1 MITPTMKLTLITT
14 LLLAPLAAFA
24 EPIRLHPQNPRVFE
38 YRGKPLVLITA
49 TEHYG
54 AVMNRPFRWEPYL
67 DDLVDKRMSVSRLFV
82 LYRELQTAVNPYS
95 TCKPETLDY
104 ISPYPRTGPGD
115 ARDRL
120 PKYDLDQWNS
130 EFFERLHGFLG
141 AAEKRGIIVE
151 VTLLADHHKPEIWEL
166 NPQHPL
172 NNINKTPVIQPEE
185 YITLRHPALWE
196 RQRAFI
202 EKIVRECNGY
212 DNVFFEICNEPQ
224 GNFPQQGGGSVLID
238 ERQRAT
244 ANTRPNPTHQEI
256 DEWQRAVAKVIR
268 DTEAALPKKHLIAGQ
283 PAYLAAP
290 PYAQFV
296 SEGFAD
302 DMLDIVN
309 VHQMHRTSYGGR
321 FYDISMFM
329 SRQLRLR
336 ELRDLFVASAH
347 EKKPLNMD
355 EDNAASRFTNL
366 EGWTI
371 HRKRAWTTVLS
382 GGHYDLIDFTIQNR
396 LETGTPEAQ
405 LAIRTWLKHLS
416 TFVHELDLAKARPM
430 PQIVKTA
437 PEHVVASVLGVE
449 DQEYAIY
456 LADAREVTD
465 VGLGDPS
472 HGELNVTLPDGN
484 WQVAFIHP
492 VTGIST
498 DGPSIKGGEA
508 RLQLPEFRNDL
519 AITVRR
525 R

>member
-1 MITPTMKLTLITT
+1 MKTIKLTLLIV
-14 LLLAPLAAFA
+14 LLLTPLAAMA
-24 EPIRLHPQNPRVFE
+24 QPIRLHPQNPRVFE
-38 YRGKPLVLITA
+38 YCGKPLVLITA

-54 AVMNRPFRWEPYL
+54 AVMNRPFRWESYL
-67 DDLVDKRMSVSRLFV
+67 DDLVDKRMTVSRLFV

-120 PKYDLDQWNS
+120 PKYDLNQWNP
-130 EFFERLHGFLG
+130 EFFERFHGFLG

-196 RQRAFI
+196 RQRAFV
-202 EKIVRECNGY
+202 EKVVRECNRY
-212 DNVFFEICNEPQ
+212 DNVFYEICNEPQ
-224 GNFPQQGGGSVLID
+224 GNFPQQGGNSVLID

-244 ANTRPNPTHQEI
+244 ANTRPNPTHKEI

-268 DTEAALPKKHLIAGQ
+268 ETEAALPKKHLIAGQ

-290 PYAQFV
+290 PYEQFV
-296 SEGFAD
+296 SEGFD
-302 DMLDIVN
+302 GDMLDIVN
-309 VHQMHRTSYGGR
+309 VHQMHRTSYSGH
-321 FYDISMFM
+321 FYDISLFM

-336 ELRDLFVASAH
+336 ELRDLFVASAQ

-366 EGWTI
+366 EGCTI

-382 GGHYDLIDFTIQNR
+382 GGHYDMIDFTIQNR

-405 LAIRTWLKHLS
+405 VSIRSWIKHLS
-416 TFVHELDLAKARPM
+416 VFVNELDLAKARPN
-430 PQIVKTA
+430 PQLVQRA
-437 PEHVVASVLGVE
+437 PEHVIASVLGVAGKDYE
-449 DQEYAIY
+449 IY
-456 LADAREVTD
+456 LADGREVTEK
-465 VGLGDPS
+465 GLGDPIE
-472 HGELNVTLPDGN
+472 GELAVSLPEGD
-484 WQVAFIHP
+484 WQPTFLNP
-492 VTGIST
+492 VTGAVT
-498 DGPSIKGGEA
+498 KGPQFKGGGT
-508 RLQLPEFRNDL
+508 RFPLPKFNHDL
-519 AITVRR
+519 AIRLR
-525 R
+525 GL

>member
-1 MITPTMKLTLITT
+1 MRFTLSLLTA

-67 DDLVDKRMSVSRLFV
+67 DDLVDKRMNVSRLFV

-120 PKYDLDQWNS
+120 PKYDLDQWNP
-130 EFFERLHGFLG
+130 EFFQRLHGFLS

-196 RQRAFI
+196 RQRAFV

-244 ANTRPNPTHQEI
+244 TNTRPNPTHEEI

-268 DTEAALPKKHLIAGQ
+268 DTEAPLPKKHLIAGQ

-309 VHQMHRTSYGGR
+309 VHQMHRTSYKGASTTSPCSCPASSACVNCA
-321 FYDISMFM
+321 IC
-329 SRQLRLR
+329 
-336 ELRDLFVASAH
+336 FVASAS
-347 EKKPLNMD
+347 ERKPLNMD

-366 EGWTI
+366 EGWTL

-382 GGHYDLIDFTIQNR
+382 GGHYDVIDFTIQNR

-405 LAIRTWLKHLS
+405 QHLRTWLKHLS
-416 TFVHELDLAKARPM
+416 TFVHSLDLAKARPL

-437 PEHVVASVLGVE
+437 PEHVIASVLGVE
-449 DQEYAIY
+449 AQEYAIY
-456 LADAREVTD
+456 LADAREVID
-465 VGLGDPS
+465 AAL
-472 HGELNVTLPDGN
+472 ETLLLVN
-484 WQVAFIHP
+484 
-492 VTGIST
+492 S
-498 DGPSIKGGEA
+498 S
-508 RLQLPEFRNDL
+508 
-519 AITVRR
+519 
-525 R
+525 

>member
-1 MITPTMKLTLITT
+1 MKLLLILAA
-14 LLLAPLAAFA
+14 LLFTPLAAMA

-67 DDLVDKRMSVSRLFV
+67 DDLVDKRMTVSRLFV

-104 ISPYPRTGPGD
+104 VSPYPRTGPGD

-120 PKYDLDQWNS
+120 PKYDLDQWNP
-130 EFFERLHGFLG
+130 EFFDRLHGFLG

-172 NNINKTPVIQPEE
+172 NNLNKTPVIQPEE

-196 RQRAFI
+196 RQRAFV
-202 EKIVRECNGY
+202 EKVVRECNRY
-212 DNVFFEICNEPQ
+212 DNVFYEICNEPQ
-224 GNFPQQGGGSVLID
+224 GNFPQQGGSSVLID
-238 ERQRAT
+238 ERQRAAT
-244 ANTRPNPTHQEI
+244 NTRTNPTHEEI
-256 DEWQRAVAKVIR
+256 DEWQRAVAKAIR
-268 DTEAALPKKHLIAGQ
+268 DTEAALPKKHLVAGQ

-296 SEGFAD
+296 SEGFESD
-302 DMLDIVN
+302 TLDIVN
-309 VHQMHRTSYGGR
+309 VHQMHRTSYNGR

-336 ELRDLFVASAH
+336 ELRDLFVASAA
-347 EKKPLNMD
+347 ERKPLNMD

-371 HRKRAWTTVLS
+371 HRKRAWTAVLS
-382 GGHYDLIDFTIQNR
+382 GGHYDVIDFTIQNR
-396 LETGTPEAQ
+396 LETSTPEAQ
-405 LAIRTWLKHLS
+405 KHLRTWLKHLS
-416 TFVHELDLAKARPM
+416 TFVHSLDLAKARPL
-430 PQIVKTA
+430 PQMVNAA
-437 PEHVVASVLGVE
+437 PEHIIASVVGVE
-449 DQEYAIY
+449 DQQYAIY

-465 VGLGDPS
+465 TGLGDPIP
-472 HGELNVTLPDGN
+472 GELIVTLPDGN
-484 WQVAFIHP
+484 WQVAFIDP

-498 DGPSIKGGEA
+498 DGPSTKGGEA
-508 RLQLPEFRNDL
+508 RLQLPVFRHDL
-519 AITVRR
+519 AIAIRR

>member
-1 MITPTMKLTLITT
+1 MKRCLPLLIAI
-14 LLLAPLAAFA
+14 LLSPIAAFA
-24 EPIRLHPQNPRVFE
+24 QPVRLHPQNPRVFE
-38 YRGKPLVLITA
+38 YCGKTLVLITA

-67 DDLVDKRMSVSRLFV
+67 DDLVDKRMTVSRLFV

-120 PKYDLDQWNS
+120 PKYDLDQWNP
-130 EFFERLHGFLG
+130 EFFQRLHGFLG

-196 RQRAFI
+196 RQRAFV

-224 GNFPQQGGGSVLID
+224 GNFPLQGGSSVLID

-244 ANTRPNPTHQEI
+244 ANTRPNPTHEEI

-268 DTEAALPKKHLIAGQ
+268 DTEAGLPKKHLIAGQ

-296 SEGFAD
+296 SEGFEG

-309 VHQMHRTSYGGR
+309 VHQMHRTSYNGR

-336 ELRDLFVASAH
+336 ELRDLFVASAG
-347 EKKPLNMD
+347 ERKPLNMD
-355 EDNAASRFTNL
+355 EDNAASRFTNH

-371 HRKRAWTTVLS
+371 HRKRAWTTVIS
-382 GGHYDLIDFTIQNR
+382 GGHYDVIDFTIQNR

-405 LAIRTWLKHLS
+405 QHLRIWLKHLS
-416 TFVHELDLAKARPM
+416 AFVHSLDLAKARPV
-430 PQIVKTA
+430 PEIVKAA
-437 PEHVVASVLGVE
+437 PEHVITSVLGVAGK
-449 DQEYAIY
+449 DYALY
-456 LADAREVTD
+456 LADAREVMEK
-465 VGLGDPS
+465 GLGDVIE
-472 HGELNVTLPDGN
+472 G
-484 WQVAFIHP
+484 
-492 VTGIST
+492 
-498 DGPSIKGGEA
+498 
-508 RLQLPEFRNDL
+508 DL
-519 AITVRR
+519 AILLPEGSWHISYLAPESGKRNEGTAVQGGNVIIRLPTFTHDIVLQISR
-525 R
+525 QP

>member
-1 MITPTMKLTLITT
+1 MQFPLPLLAV
-14 LLLAPLAAFA
+14 LLLSPAAAFA

-38 YRGKPLVLITA
+38 YRGKPLMLITA

-67 DDLVDKRMSVSRLFV
+67 DDLVDKHMTVSRLFV

-104 ISPYPRTGPGD
+104 IAPYPRTGPGD

-120 PKYDLDQWNS
+120 PKYDLDQWNP
-130 EFFERLHGFLG
+130 EFFQRLHEFLG

-185 YITLRHPALWE
+185 YITLRHQELWG
-196 RQRAFI
+196 RQRAFV

-212 DNVFFEICNEPQ
+212 DNVFYEVCNEPQ

-238 ERQRAT
+238 ERQRAAT
-244 ANTRPNPTHQEI
+244 NTRPNPTHEEI

-268 DTEAALPKKHLIAGQ
+268 DTESSLPKKHLIAGQ

-296 SEGFAD
+296 SEGFEG
-302 DMLDIVN
+302 DMFDIVN
-309 VHQMHRTSYGGR
+309 VHQMHRTSYKER

-329 SRQLRLR
+329 SRQLRAR
-336 ELRDLFVASAH
+336 ELRDLFVASAG
-347 EKKPLNMD
+347 ERKPLNMD

-382 GGHYDLIDFTIQNR
+382 GGHYDVIDFTIQNR
-396 LETGTPEAQ
+396 LETGTPEAEQ
-405 LAIRTWLKHLS
+405 HLRTWLKHLS
-416 TFVHELDLAKARPM
+416 TFVHALDLAKAWPL

-437 PEHVVASVLGVE
+437 PEHVIASVLGVE
-449 DQEYAIY
+449 AQEYAIY

-465 VGLGDPS
+465 IGLGDPI
-472 HGELNVTLPDGN
+472 HGELIVTLPDGN
-484 WQVAFIHP
+484 WQLAFIHP

-498 DGPSIKGGEA
+498 DGPSIQGGEA
-508 RLQLPEFRNDL
+508 PLQLPEFRHDL
-519 AITVRR
+519 AITIRR

>member
-1 MITPTMKLTLITT
+1 MPILR
-14 LLLAPLAAFA
+14 LLLAAFLATSPILKA
-24 EPIRLHPQNPRVFE
+24 EPLRLHPANPRIFE
-38 YRGKPLVLITA
+38 LNGRPLVLITA

-54 AVMNRPFRWEPYL
+54 AVMNRPFDWEPYL
-67 DDLVDKRMSVSRLFV
+67 DDLVAKRMNVSRLFV

-104 ISPYPRTGPGD
+104 VSPYPRTGPGD

-120 PKYDLDQWNS
+120 PKYDLDRWNP
-130 EFFERLHGFLG
+130 EFFQRLHGYLT
-141 AAEKRGIIVE
+141 AAEKRGIVVE
-151 VTLLADHHKPEIWEL
+151 ITLLADHHKPEIWEL

-172 NNINKTPVIQPEE
+172 NNINRTPAIQPEE

-196 RQRAFI
+196 RQRAFV
-202 EKIVRECNGY
+202 EKIVRECNRY
-212 DNVFFEICNEPQ
+212 DNVFYEICNEPQ
-224 GNFPQQGGGSVLID
+224 GNFPKQGGGSVLID
-238 ERQRAT
+238 ERKRT
-244 ANTRPNPTHQEI
+244 TSNTRENPKHPEI

-268 DTEAALPKKHLIAGQ
+268 DTEASLPKKHLIAGQ

-296 SEGFAD
+296 SEGFTDAA
-302 DMLDIVN
+302 LDVVN
-309 VHQMHRTSYGGR
+309 VHQMHRTSYDGR

-336 ELRDLFVASAH
+336 DLRDLFVASAH
-347 EKKPLNMD
+347 ERKPLNMD
-355 EDNAASRFTNL
+355 EDNAASRFTDL

-382 GGHYDLIDFTIQNR
+382 GGHYDVIDFTIQNR

-405 LAIRTWLKHLS
+405 KHLRTWLKHLS
-416 TFVHELDLAKARPM
+416 TFVHSLDLAKARPR
-430 PQIVKTA
+430 PQIAKTA
-437 PEHVVASVLGVE
+437 PEHVIASVLGVE
-449 DQEYAIY
+449 AQEYAIY
-456 LADAREVTD
+456 LADAREVTE
-465 VGLGDPS
+465 VGLGDPI
-472 HGELNVTLPDGN
+472 HGELIVTLPDGN

-492 VTGIST
+492 VTGLST

-508 RLQLPEFRNDL
+508 RLQLPEFRHDL
-519 AITVRR
+519 ALTIRR